1 MKQLWKHQEHALSV
15 GMCVRDL
22 ALFMEMG
29 VGKSRT
35 MIEILRRKYAEVN
48 RVRRT
53 LIFSPIIVCENW
65 KREFAM
71 YSKVN
76 PRDIVVLTGPGKK
89 RILTLLKEL
98 GQDLNANKII
108 ITNYEAVEND
118 DIFAILTQWNIEIIV
133 CDESQR
139 LKNPDSVRAKKVV
152 TLADKTQHNYI
163 LTGTPILNSSSD
175 IFMQFRILDRGLTFG
190 KNFYTFRHEYF
201 EDENARRKG
210 TQGYFPK
217 WVPKAHTFAAL
228 QDLISKSA
236 LRVLKSECLDLPPL
250 VRQVVQAEM
259 SAEQKRMY
267 KEMMNEY
274 ITWLTTKKEEPRA
287 VVAQLA
293 VTKALRLQQ
302 IVTGFAKD
310 ENGSVHRLDS
320 VPRLKVLEELL
331 VDLTPHSKVIVW
343 SMFKENY
350 LMIAELCNKLG
361 IKYREI
367 HGDISHKDREQ
378 NMKDFRSEP
387 DIKVMIAN
395 QAAASVGI
403 NLVEASYAIYYSKGF
418 KLEDDLQ
425 SEARNYRGGS
435 EIHDKVTRI
444 DIVAKGTID
453 ELITEALANKQSV
466 ADNILGWNLKEV
478 GSE

>member
-1 MKQLWKHQEHALSV
+1 MKPLWKHQVDGIRKGLDDQ
-15 GMCVRDL
+15 DL
-22 ALFMEMG
+22 GLFFEQG
-29 VGKSRT
+29 TGKSRT
-35 MIEILRRKYAEVN
+35 MIEILRRKYASVN
-48 RVRRT
+48 RLRKT
-53 LIFSPIIVCENW
+53 LIFCPIIVCENW
-65 KREFAM
+65 KREFGM
-71 YSKVN
+71 YSKVG
-76 PRDIVVLTGPGKK
+76 PRDIVILTGPGKK
-89 RILTLLKEL
+89 RVLTMQKEL
-98 GQDLNANKII
+98 GDTLAGNKIV
-108 ITNYEAVEND
+108 ITNYEAVENE
-118 DIFAILTQWNIEIIV
+118 AVYNLLLQWGVEILV

-139 LKNPDSVRAKKVV
+139 LKNPDSIRAKKLVA
-152 TLADKTQHNYI
+152 LADKAQHNYI
-163 LTGTPILNSSSD
+163 LTGTPILNSSMD
-175 IFMQFRILDRGLTFG
+175 VFMQFRILDRGQTFG

-201 EDENARRKG
+201 EDANARRKG

-217 WVPKAHTFAAL
+217 WEPKPFTFAAL
-228 QDLISKSA
+228 QDKISNKA

-250 VRQVVQAEM
+250 VRQTVFVDMNAD
-259 SAEQKRMY
+259 QKRMY
-267 KEMMNEY
+267 KEMADEY
-274 ITWLTTKKEEPRA
+274 ITWLKTKKEEPRA

-320 VPRLKVLEELL
+320 VPRLTAMSELL
-331 VDLTPHSKVIVW
+331 VDLTPNAKVIVW

-350 LMIAELCNKLG
+350 LMIAELCTKLG
-361 IKYREI
+361 IEYREI
-367 HGDISHKDREQ
+367 HGDISHKDREK
-378 NMKDFRSEP
+378 NMVDFRT
-387 DIKVMIAN
+387 DDKVRVMIAN
-395 QAAASVGI
+395 QSAGGTGI

-435 EIHDKVTRI
+435 EIHTKVTRI
-444 DIVAKGTID
+444 DIVSKGTID